1 MEMEPKTIRIF
12 ISSPG
17 DVAEEREK
25 SKLVIEQLQRWY
37 GDAVV
42 LLPVL
47 WEDLPLG
54 PNASFQE
61 GVDMVVSNEAGI
73 DIAAFILWSRLGSPL
88 GGITKPDGS
97 PYRSGTE
104 REFDMMLMAAEATG
118 GARPDMI
125 FYRRYDDDSYNRRL
139 SAQSDRA
146 QFEDMVHQRAMV
158 EQFIGEMFHDEQG
171 HNTRAYHSF
180 QQPVDFAGR
189 LKVHLRQL
197 IDRHLDE
204 SDVRL
209 HARWMDAPYRGLE
222 AFDLEHTDIFFGR
235 EEEVWKLEELLR
247 QRETDP
253 VDGCA
258 FVAVIGASGSG
269 KSSMVRAGLRANLTK
284 YNLDESVAAW
294 RSAVLMPGQA
304 EGKILD
310 ALTDALKEEGALPEW
325 QIKLRSNLAGTALE
339 ALNAASANAGGT
351 VKLLL
356 VIDQF
361 EELFTDKRIS
371 DEDRTEFLNTLGE
384 LAQSG
389 RCWVIV
395 TMRSD
400 FYAIAQQSQIFLNLK
415 GDTGQFDLLAPGP
428 DALRRIIEEPAR
440 MAGVKFEQHSQE
452 QGGLRLSSKI
462 LEEAQKQP
470 DTLPLLQ
477 DLLLE
482 LYEHR
487 TGDNELTF
495 KVYDSL
501 GGLEGAL
508 SQRAENLFTGLTQKQ
523 QDAFGSLLH
532 ALVTVD
538 ANTEAFATRRR
549 AAKNKLAD
557 TKERKALIDALIG
570 ARLLT
575 AGGDD
580 VATVSLAHEA
590 LLRRWPR
597 VSNWVSANREHL
609 RIRSHVEQAMKR
621 WKTNKEH
628 TSLLLPEGLELEEG
642 LSLANHAPHLLE
654 GDEYA
659 AARGF
664 IKASRDHAL
673 ARQKRATRVRRAV
686 MTGLSALTI
695 TAVAGGVF
703 AWFQKNEAVDARGDA
718 DQLISFMLED
728 LQSKLESTGRLEL
741 AEGVIEKVDAY
752 AEKEAPSNWDAF
764 ASRVRLEISRAKI
777 YRTLGRA
784 DIAAKNLQGTLEELT
799 ASRFEPPTPEEKERL
814 IAETQL
820 WLGDA
825 LSQLP
830 DQVSDSEGYLMDSVS
845 ALERLH
851 KSNLESV
858 EFRQLLSLALRF
870 LGDTQR
876 NLNRPDEAMIAYDE
890 SIAIADEVGDNSE
903 LAQIKFDALDHR
915 GSVALFGGDVKAATA
930 NYTAAKEVIE
940 TQDPNDLRNVS
951 RVARIYSALGS
962 ILQQTEP
969 EKAPATLQRSI
980 DEFST
985 LVKREPRNAIWRRE
999 LGVTHHL
1006 LAESLTRN
1014 EQYEQALEEHKKGL
1028 KNIMEAAV
1036 QAEEIAT
1043 IQESLFLSL
1052 ADLGRFHQSGGGFDL
1067 AKEYYTS
1074 AIEKGDEM
1082 VAKAGDETVDPKLLG
1097 KLASVTHDLAETH
1110 RASGEFEAAVAT
1122 FDDAVNRWELVEK
1135 SAPDF
1140 ARFSASDSL
1149 INQAKA
1155 FIKLEQASRAF
1166 QSLDSADKLLEQILA
1181 EQPGEPDTLSNLA
1194 ISHYQRAQ
1202 AHKLTNDNAPVVA
1215 AYESSLKTFTELIE
1229 ANPEVDFGTAF
1240 QVLNR
1245 ALGEVEAM
1253 IVNAPPTLQP
1263 LIETFSKQG
1272 ITLVAAMLKP
1282 EPGVPPLLELQD
1294 RLKTLTESL

>member
-1 MEMEPKTIRIF
+1 MEPKTIRIF

-54 PNASFQE
+54 PSASFQE
-61 GVDMVVSNEAGI
+61 GVDMVLSDENGI

-88 GGITKPDGS
+88 GGITKADGS

-125 FYRRYDDDSYNRRL
+125 FYRRFDDDTFNRRL
-139 SAQSDRA
+139 AAQSDRSE
-146 QFEDMVHQRAMV
+146 FEAMV
-158 EQFIGEMFHDEQG
+158 AQRDLVNEFIGEMFHDEHG
-171 HNTRAYHSF
+171 HNTRAYHGF

-253 VDGCA
+253 VDKCA

-284 YNLDESVAAW
+284 YNLDESVSDW

-304 EGKILD
+304 EGKILE
-310 ALTDALKEEGALPEW
+310 ALKDALKEEGALPEW

-339 ALNAASANAGGT
+339 ALNVASTNAGGT

-371 DEDRTEFLNTLGE
+371 DEDRNEFLNTLGE

-415 GDTGQFDLLAPGP
+415 GDSGQFDLLAPGP

-452 QGGLRLSSKI
+452 QGGLRLSAKI

-487 TGDNELTF
+487 TPDNELTF

-508 SQRAENLFTGLTQKQ
+508 SQRAENLFTGLSQKQ
-523 QDAFGSLLH
+523 QDAFGGLLH

-575 AGGDD
+575 AGGDGE
-580 VATVSLAHEA
+580 ATVSLAHEA

-642 LSLANHAPHLLE
+642 LSLANHAPHLIDGE
-654 GDEYA
+654 EYA

-664 IKASRDHAL
+664 IKASHNHAL

-695 TAVAGGVF
+695 TAVAGGIL

-752 AEKEAPSNWDAF
+752 AEKEAPSNWEAF

-784 DIAAKNLQGTLEELT
+784 DIASENLKETLEEMQN
-799 ASRFEPPTPEEKERL
+799 SKFEPPTPEEKEHL
-814 IAETQL
+814 VAEIQL

-830 DQVSDSEGYLMDSVS
+830 DQKSESEGYLMDSVMT
-845 ALERLH
+845 LEGLH

-858 EFRQLLSLALRF
+858 EFQQLLALALRF

-876 NLNRPDEAMIAYDE
+876 DLNRPDEAIIAYEE

-915 GSVALFGGDVKAATA
+915 GTVAYIAGNLEEAEKA
-930 NYTAAKEVIE
+930 YSEAKKTIE
-940 TQDPNDLRNVS
+940 NQDPNDFRNVS

-962 ILQQTEP
+962 ILQRTEP
-969 EKAPATLQRSI
+969 EKAPAMLQRSI
-980 DEFST
+980 EEFST
-985 LVKREPRNAIWRRE
+985 LVEREPRNALWRRQ

-1006 LAESLTRN
+1006 LADSLTQN
-1014 EQYEQALEEHKKGL
+1014 EKYGEALEEHKKGL

-1036 QAEEIAT
+1036 QASEIAT
-1043 IQESLFLSL
+1043 IQESLFLSFG
-1052 ADLGRFHQSGGGFDL
+1052 DLGRFHQNGGNFDL
-1067 AKEYYTS
+1067 ASEYYTS
-1074 AIEKGDEM
+1074 AITKGDEI
-1082 VAKAGDETVDPKLLG
+1082 VADTADEAPDPNLLE
-1097 KLASVTHDLAETH
+1097 KLAFLTHDLAETQ
-1110 RASGEFEAAVAT
+1110 RAAGNFAAAVST
-1122 FDDAVNRWELVEK
+1122 FDKAVERWTLVE
-1135 SAPDF
+1135 ANVPDLAKF
-1140 ARFSASDSL
+1140 HASDSL

-1155 FIKLEQASRAF
+1155 YIKLEQTSNAL
-1166 QSLDSADKLLEQILA
+1166 QSLSSAEQLLEQILG
-1181 EQPGEPDTLSNLA
+1181 ETPGEPGALSNLA

-1202 AHKLTNDNAPVVA
+1202 AHKVSNNNLSVLAEYEKSLTIFAQ
-1215 AYESSLKTFTELIE
+1215 LIE
-1229 ANPEVDFGTAF
+1229 ANPEIDFTMAF

-1245 ALGEVEAM
+1245 ATDEAEPM
-1253 IVNAPPTLQP
+1253 IAGAPPELKNQITSFL
-1263 LIETFSKQG
+1263 KQG
-1272 ITLVAAMLKP
+1272 TALVAVMLKS
-1282 EPGVPPLLELQD
+1282 EPDVPPLLQLRE
-1294 RLKTLTESL
+1294 RLKTLTETL